1 MRMTARQKDFLA
13 SIGVGLL
20 SMILFVLLM
29 GTVVL
34 WGQTAGEKVRS
45 SLTSGQTQSAPAD
58 DDDASPSQ

>member
-20 SMILFVLLM
+20 SMVLFVLLM

-45 SLTSGQTQSAPAD
+45 SLTSGQTQSEPAD
-58 DDDASPSQ
+58 DGGTSPSQ